1 MKIKILLVEDLHV
14 TRSGYRALL
23 EKQPGLEVA
32 GETDNA
38 ADAVEKARLLSP
50 DVVIMDIG
58 LRGSEMT
65 GTQATRQITAL
76 DKDIKVITLSIM
88 EKSAYVKGML
98 RAGACA
104 YLSKNC
110 TEDELLEAIEA
121 AMEGRRY
128 FSKSVKE
135 IIEED
140 YIDII
145 TNPRASRKGELS
157 EREWEVLRLTA
168 LGLNSKGIGDE
179 LDISP
184 KTVDAHKRSLMKKLN
199 FKSIADLIK
208 YAIREKIIQESE

>member
-23 EKQPGLEVA
+23 EKQPGLQVV

-38 ADAVEKARLLSP
+38 AAAVEKARQLAP

-65 GTQATRQITAL
+65 GTQATREITAL
-76 DKDIKVITLSIM
+76 DKDIKVIALSVM
-88 EKSAYVKGML
+88 EKTAYVKGML

-110 TEDELLEAIEA
+110 TEDELMEAIEA
-121 AMEGRRY
+121 AMEGKRY
-128 FSKSVKE
+128 FSNGVKQ

-140 YIDII
+140 YIEIV
-145 TNPRASRKGELS
+145 TNPHAARQGDLS

-168 LGLNSKGIGDE
+168 LGLNSKAIGVE
-179 LDISP
+179 LDISS
-184 KTVDAHKRSLMKKLN
+184 KTADAHRRSVMKKLN
-199 FKSIADLIK
+199 FKSIADLVK

>member
-1 MKIKILLVEDLHV
+1 MKAKILLVEDLHV

-23 EKQPGLEVA
+23 EKQPGLQVV

-38 ADAVEKARLLSP
+38 AEAVDKARQLSP

-65 GTQATRQITAL
+65 GTQATREITAL
-76 DKDIKVITLSIM
+76 DQGIKVVALSVM

-110 TEDELLEAIEA
+110 TEDELMEAIEA
-121 AMEGRRY
+121 AMEGKRY
-128 FSKSVKE
+128 FSNGVKQ

-145 TNPRASRKGELS
+145 KNPQARRKGDLS

-168 LGLNSKGIGDE
+168 LGLNAKAIGDE
-179 LDISP
+179 LQLSP
-184 KTVDAHKRSLMKKLN
+184 KTVDAHKRSVMKKMQFN
-199 FKSIADLIK
+199 SIVDLIK

>member
-23 EKQPGLEVA
+23 EKQPGLEVV

-38 ADAVEKARLLSP
+38 AEAVEKARQLLP

-65 GTQATRQITAL
+65 GTQATREIMAL
-76 DKDIKVITLSIM
+76 NQDIKVIALSVM
-88 EKSAYVKGML
+88 EKTAYVKGML

-110 TEDELLEAIEA
+110 TEDELMEAIEA

-128 FSKSVKE
+128 FSKGVKE

-145 TNPRASRKGELS
+145 TNPHTHKGDLS

-179 LDISP
+179 LNISP
-184 KTVDAHKRSLMKKLN
+184 KTADAHRRSVMKKLN